1 MKKHVIGYT
10 AATLLALGIG
20 LSAGSS
26 GSTATP
32 VATPTV
38 TVTDTQTET
47 ATAAPTTP
55 QACLDA
61 IDDGAKLADIYAR
74 FTQSMSGYPE
84 QTLKAAQA
92 GANSDSVAIGEVTA
106 WMNQNT
112 AEVHGY
118 SQELAALKPKLG
130 SDVNACRSG
139 S

>member
-20 LSAGSS
+20 LSAGTS

-38 TVTDTQTET
+38 TVTATETQT

-55 QACLDA
+55 QSCLDA
-61 IDDGAKLADIYAR
+61 IDDGAKLADIYTR

-92 GANSDSVAIGEVTA
+92 GASNDSAAINEVTA

-118 SQELAALKPKLG
+118 SQEIAALNPKLTA
-130 SDVNACRSG
+130 DVAACRSG